1 MQYGDN
7 KQSQILNSLSS
18 SDSRFT
24 ICDQNRAAAFS
35 TQGHSFVLV
44 DVGLYAVSNEPLKNR
59 ICI

>member
-1 MQYGDN
+1 MQCGFN
-7 KQSQILNSLSS
+7 KQSQIFNSLSS

-35 TQGHSFVLV
+35 KEGHNSVLV
-44 DVGLYAVSNEPLKNR
+44 DVGLYVVSIEPLKNR